1 MDDLIEEGFP
11 IPTDIV
17 VHEDCFVYCF
27 DMTNRDWI
35 FEEETHAK
43 YHSKSGKMD
52 NTIQLERGLV
62 WIG

>member
-27 DMTNRDWI
+27 DMTTGYLKKKLTLSITASQERW
-35 FEEETHAK
+35 
-43 YHSKSGKMD
+43 
-52 NTIQLERGLV
+52 TIQYNLRGV
-62 WIG
+62 